1 MLWWFL
7 VDSKGTQPDIH
18 TYPFSPSSPP
28 SQAATWHWAEFPV
41 LDSRSSLVLHVKH
54 SSVSMS
60 IPNSLTIPS
69 PILPPG
75 DHKVITE
82 DWAEFPVLSSRSLLV
97 LHVKYSSVCLS
108 IPNSQSILKSRDTYL
123 LNPNSQQTY
132 DRKEKGNRM
141 VSTPSTRRHGLVR

>member
-28 SQAATWHWAEFPV
+28 SQAATWH
-41 LDSRSSLVLHVKH
+41 
-54 SSVSMS
+54 
-60 IPNSLTIPS
+60 
-69 PILPPG
+69 
-75 DHKVITE
+75 
-82 DWAEFPVLSSRSLLV
+82 WAEFPVLSSRSLLV

-141 VSTPSTRRHGLVR
+141 VSTPSTKIYFSLSFSSKYLKILSSLEVFSLICVLFRSLLFNLQVFREFSSCLSIVEF